1 MTDTEETGLEA
12 EETDLEVLL
21 TVKEVAALLR
31 VGRDTAYWLVAEK
44 RIPSI
49 RLGRQIRI
57 PRAALLSSIEREA
70 RAGTE
75 KRP

>member
-1 MTDTEETGLEA
+1 MTRSEETGLEA
-12 EETDLEVLL
+12 LL

-31 VGRDTAYWLVAEK
+31 VGRDTAYSLVAEK

-49 RLGRQIRI
+49 RLGRQIRV
-57 PRAALLSSIEREA
+57 PRAALLSHIEREA
-70 RAGTE
+70 SAGTE